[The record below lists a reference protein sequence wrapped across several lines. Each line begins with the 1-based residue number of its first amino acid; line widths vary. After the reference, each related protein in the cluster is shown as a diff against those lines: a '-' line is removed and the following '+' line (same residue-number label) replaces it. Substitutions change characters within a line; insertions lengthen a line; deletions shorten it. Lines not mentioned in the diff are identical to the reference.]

1 MHASQ
6 AMLRGLFSFAVGTTR
21 DASNVAVSKPQF
33 SPVEILPAGFS
44 LREKA
49 PVYEDAGTLAPEPP
63 GVSPLMFRMASPC
76 LLPIKRP
83 TSIPRP
89 SSA

>member
-1 MHASQ
+1 
-6 AMLRGLFSFAVGTTR
+6 MLRGLFSFAVGTTR

-33 SPVEILPAGFS
+33 SPVEMLTAAFS

-49 PVYEDAGTLAPEPP
+49 PVYYAAGTLAPGPP
-63 GVSPLMFRMASPC
+63 GVSPVIFRIASPC